1 MTNFIE
7 MHQTI
12 VPGTRMVRGS
22 RWPATCSLDRR
33 CYEAVS
39 QSGAPHA
46 LARVLVAAGVAD
58 QPVRVT
64 CDAISGTEIRRLPG
78 HVSYPSLH
86 EMAGYTIRESA
97 TAPVQRVRWTD
108 PPLHWA
114 APQEDTSGAKMGV
127 NAAPYDDNG
136 TMPSGVVTA
145 RPCAP
150 QAMFAATD
158 THPPERPPEGK
169 VSSGAS

>member
-1 MTNFIE
+1 MTTFIE

-22 RWPATCSLDRR
+22 RWRATCSLDRR

-86 EMAGYTIRESA
+86 AMA
-97 TAPVQRVRWTD
+97 
-108 PPLHWA
+108 
-114 APQEDTSGAKMGV
+114 
-127 NAAPYDDNG
+127 NARHG
-136 TMPSGVVTA
+136 T
-145 RPCAP
+145 
-150 QAMFAATD
+150 
-158 THPPERPPEGK
+158 
-169 VSSGAS
+169 